1 MMKERFPRVPGWRRA
16 APPALA
22 LLASVL
28 ASACGELLGGKSE
41 GGDPG
46 WAVAEASGFGG
57 IPAVDGQRVYV
68 EGDTGLAAFDQGT
81 GRKAWEPRLTTG
93 GGSQAVV
100 FRAGRLY
107 SAEVEVVR
115 AYDAESG
122 AVVWE
127 HAFPNQSSP
136 DFGALAVDDRAVY
149 VGTRD
154 HRVLALNV
162 ATGATVW
169 DVDVGRGWTFPG
181 LVAGV
186 SVSGDTVYAAV
197 TRNLNPN
204 GFDQAAVIVAL
215 QRSTGAELWRYQS
228 AGTKSNVSSPPVV
241 AGSLL
246 VAADRYGNSMFAVD
260 RATGAEVWRV
270 RGEAGFVGPYGPPPV
285 ADGVAYLGSGDTRV
299 HAVDLATGSV
309 KWRSEGTRAS
319 IRALGVCGDRVIVNN
334 DDIQVLDRR
343 TGKLLR
349 VAMRSSDTEFATSGV
364 AVAGGRAFIA
374 GSRKVYAVSC
384 R

>member
-1 MMKERFPRVPGWRRA
+1 WRRA

-22 LLASVL
+22 LLAAARL
-28 ASACGELLGGKSE
+28 AACGELLGGKSE
-41 GGDPG
+41 RVDVV

-81 GRKAWEPRLTTG
+81 GRKVWEPRLPGG
-93 GGSQAVV
+93 GGSQAIV

-115 AYDAESG
+115 AYDAGSG
-122 AVVWE
+122 AVIWE

-136 DFGALAVDDRAVY
+136 DFGVLALDERAVY

-162 ATGATVW
+162 ATGATLW

-204 GFDQAAVIVAL
+204 AFDQAAVIVAL
-215 QRSTGAELWRYQS
+215 GRATGAELWRYQS

-241 AGSLL
+241 AGPLL

-270 RGEAGFVGPYGPPPV
+270 PGEAGFVGPYGPPPV

-299 HAVDLATGSV
+299 YAVDLATGRV
-309 KWRSEGTRAS
+309 KWRSDGTGSS
-319 IRALGVCGDRVIVNN
+319 IGAIGVCGDRVIVNN
-334 DDIQVLDRR
+334 DDIQVLDRG
-343 TGKLLR
+343 TGKRLR
-349 VAMRSSDTEFATSGV
+349 IVMKSTDTEFATSGV
-364 AVAGGRAFIA
+364 AVAGERAFIA

-384 R
+384 N